1 MNADFRTVRRDQP
14 VRPQHTA
21 GACRFLLLV
30 LLLTMRLIDAR
41 AADSNA
47 VLHWTS
53 GDSLPGRLQQVTSD
67 QVTWESGLFADPLQL
82 QRAVLSSV
90 QFAPDDAYG
99 AESDEFRIAL
109 TTKDV
114 LFGSLSSLD
123 DQSLVLDSSR
133 HGRVVVP
140 RALVAGVERINQE
153 GLIYLGPAG
162 IDGWSGPG
170 IETWWVEQTDGS
182 LTSGIPDAS
191 LSRELPDE
199 QQLAIEFILKFNQRP
214 EFVLALGDDD
224 DGSLR
229 LETWD
234 DALVA
239 VNGADFLEVQL
250 LDDEP
255 STIHLLLYVNLSSS
269 RMMVCTPQGEVLAK
283 LGEVKP
289 RRVPKTLSLQNG
301 SDNITLQHLRVH
313 RWNGTTVGSLV
324 PGQTGLQQIDG
335 QVRYGQVRS
344 IREGQVYLEQ
354 EDGTDQIPLTEIGSL
369 EVSEQSAAESATP
382 ENVTVRLKWRDGGML
397 QGNMLQL
404 TPSGASIQP
413 TWSVESIQA
422 DQQGIQLIEFTD
434 GSETAPGPDEL
445 IMGGRL
451 LHGHLVVDAGTP
463 PITWKPTGAV
473 TGVALQSG
481 DNAVVK
487 RSSQTMPVT
496 IDSEKYPD
504 TIYLRNNDIIPCRLQ
519 SIAENAVQL
528 TSPFATATQF
538 PAVDITAIEL
548 SATRHGST
556 EGFADE
562 QWKRINGGVTIKD
575 GSVALSS
582 GRFGNAHGM
591 ISDRLGFHA
600 EWPSQQ
606 FMFLT
611 IYLFTASLNDRDTA
625 TKCTLLFSENNILVS
640 EHFDHNNPFAAMQN
654 PEGRIQTK
662 GLSADIQLIT
672 SRGELEVQVDGKP
685 ARRIPLKRESVG
697 NSGVVFE
704 LSNSG
709 NGRFFG
715 GGIRRLGG
723 GRAGSDS
730 NLVKRL
736 TLSGLTAGPPS
747 GAAIQKFIEEETRR
761 HTLTIPRFRRDD
773 PPTHALI
780 APNGDVLR
788 GRLIGIHADSVEFE
802 SRLEIF
808 RFPRERVSAVIW
820 ISNPPGPQTA
830 NHAADEADQPASDST
845 ILQTVLAGGF
855 LVSMTPVSMIDGKLH
870 GESAVLGNCKVPAT
884 AISQLYLGDPAER
897 EQTSAWSQWR
907 AKHAVEPDWDIAKSD
922 GGSSAGS
929 ELIGHAAPDFEL
941 PQLDGKTFR
950 LSDYAGRTVVLDFW
964 ATWCGP
970 CVAALPDYVEATRFF
985 DDSEL
990 VFVAVNIEESPR
1002 QIRAFLEEQEL
1013 NVRVAIDG
1021 GSEVASA
1028 YQVNGIPHSVIISP
1042 EGIIE
1047 WVHVGYDPDAGAE
1060 VQRVAE
1066 AILSGSWNRESE
1078 PVDSSATQE

>member
-1 MNADFRTVRRDQP
+1 M
-14 VRPQHTA
+14 
-21 GACRFLLLV
+21 L
-30 LLLTMRLIDAR
+30 LIDAR
-41 AADSNA
+41 AAESNA
-47 VLHWTS
+47 VLHWNS

-67 QVTWESGLFADPLQL
+67 EVTWESGLFADPLQL

-123 DQSLVLDSSR
+123 DQSLVLESSR

-199 QQLAIEFILKFNQRP
+199 QQLSIEFILKFNQRP

-224 DGSLR
+224 EGSLR

-250 LDDEP
+250 LEDEP

-335 QVRYGQVRS
+335 Q
-344 IREGQVYLEQ
+344 
-354 EDGTDQIPLTEIGSL
+354 
-369 EVSEQSAAESATP
+369 
-382 ENVTVRLKWRDGGML
+382 
-397 QGNMLQL
+397 
-404 TPSGASIQP
+404 
-413 TWSVESIQA
+413 
-422 DQQGIQLIEFTD
+422 
-434 GSETAPGPDEL
+434 
-445 IMGGRL
+445 
-451 LHGHLVVDAGTP
+451 
-463 PITWKPTGAV
+463 
-473 TGVALQSG
+473 
-481 DNAVVK
+481 
-487 RSSQTMPVT
+487 
-496 IDSEKYPD
+496 
-504 TIYLRNNDIIPCRLQ
+504 
-519 SIAENAVQL
+519 
-528 TSPFATATQF
+528 
-538 PAVDITAIEL
+538 
-548 SATRHGST
+548 
-556 EGFADE
+556 
-562 QWKRINGGVTIKD
+562 WKRINGGVIIKD

-672 SRGELEVQVDGKP
+672 SKGELEVQVDGKP

-802 SRLEIF
+802 SRLEVF

-830 NHAADEADQPASDST
+830 NHATDEADQPASDST

-870 GESAVLGNCKVPAT
+870 GESAVLGNCRVPAT

-970 CVAALPDYVEATRFF
+970 CVAALPDYIEATKFF

-1078 PVDSSATQE
+1078 PADTSATQE